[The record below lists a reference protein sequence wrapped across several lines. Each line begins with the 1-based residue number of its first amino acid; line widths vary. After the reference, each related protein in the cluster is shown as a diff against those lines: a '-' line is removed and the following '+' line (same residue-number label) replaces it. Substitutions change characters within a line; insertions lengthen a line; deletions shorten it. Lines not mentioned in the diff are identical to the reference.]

1 MEGNYVIIGGSQGI
15 GLATARQI
23 HEFGGE
29 VTVIS
34 RNAQSSEAATFAT
47 CIDHD
52 VLAVGLSKDQ
62 LPEVINGLVY
72 CPGSINLKPFKSL
85 KADAFRAD
93 YEVNVIGAVE
103 SIQAAL
109 AGLKKGDHSS
119 ILLFSTVAVQQGMP
133 FHASVAAAKGAVE
146 GLTRSLAAELAPKIR
161 VNCLAPSLVDT
172 PLAAKLL
179 GNERQQEGAT
189 NRHPL
194 KRYGQPEDIANMAI
208 MLLSDQASWVSGQ
221 VIGIDGGLSRLRV

>member
-1 MEGNYVIIGGSQGI
+1 MKGNFVVIGGSQGI
-15 GLATARQI
+15 GLATAKMI
-23 HEFGGE
+23 NHAGGR

-34 RNAQSSEAATFAT
+34 RQASSSEAASFAE
-47 CIDHD
+47 CIDQD
-52 VLAVGLSKDQ
+52 VLNLRLVKDQ
-62 LPEVINGLVY
+62 LPEEINGLIY

-93 YEVNVIGAVE
+93 YEINVIGAIE

-109 AGLKKGDHSS
+109 PGLKKGINSS
-119 ILLFSTVAVQQGMP
+119 IVLFSTVAVQQGMP

-161 VNCLAPSLVDT
+161 VNCIAPSLVDT

-179 GNERQQEGAT
+179 SNERQQEGAT
-189 NRHPL
+189 NRHPM
-194 KRYGQPEDIANMAI
+194 KRYGQPDDIANMAV
-208 MLLSDQASWVSGQ
+208 MLLSEQASWVSGQ
-221 VIGIDGGLSRLRV
+221 VIGVDGGLSRLRV